1 MKAGTLLGFTESFG
15 VADTSNAN
23 GKVVVEG
30 GTFGL
35 LNTYTDNFTKKGE
48 LQHSDSADHNVDVD
62 LPKGATLL
70 LTLGQ
75 DVEMGKLSVAE
86 GAKVVA
92 SSVDAETLKAIYN
105 GEAQKGSLKASEV
118 ADLGATMERAAGATG
133 LDRLELSNDPLP
145 FAKTTLSVDN
155 AIKTISTT
163 VERDES
169 KTFASYAS
177 NANEES
183 VAKALEALGAGTIF
197 DSIVTSTSSSEV
209 AQTMA
214 SLGDDFF
221 LTTGNANVTHGL
233 ILSRAILDQATGIG
247 DGRKTEMLDGHG
259 RIWATGVGSWTT
271 LDRSN
276 GDADSDFYAGVIG
289 VDADVTDNTK
299 LGVFFGA
306 GTTNTKAGQNKVE
319 SDDVHVGLYGMS
331 TVADVARLSYGVMY
345 SHLDGE
351 SIRTLQVGSQFGYTK
366 LNTNTNVT
374 QLFAEAAYAGF
385 NTATYSVEP
394 YVGFSFLH
402 ATTSDLDELV
412 AGADVSTKMDSRNLE
427 VLTLGVRGAVPF
439 ATWGASTISAKANLG
454 WSHFFGD
461 TEAEGSM
468 SFGGTAVAQLKG
480 EKLENLFNVGFGLEA
495 QLGKAATAGLSY
507 TGSYNSNVKPH
518 GVMANIRFLF

>member
-259 RIWATGVGSWTT
+259 RIWATGVGS
-271 LDRSN
+271 
-276 GDADSDFYAGVIG
+276 
-289 VDADVTDNTK
+289 
-299 LGVFFGA
+299 
-306 GTTNTKAGQNKVE
+306 
-319 SDDVHVGLYGMS
+319 
-331 TVADVARLSYGVMY
+331 
-345 SHLDGE
+345 
-351 SIRTLQVGSQFGYTK
+351 
-366 LNTNTNVT
+366 
-374 QLFAEAAYAGF
+374 
-385 NTATYSVEP
+385 
-394 YVGFSFLH
+394 
-402 ATTSDLDELV
+402 
-412 AGADVSTKMDSRNLE
+412 
-427 VLTLGVRGAVPF
+427 
-439 ATWGASTISAKANLG
+439 
-454 WSHFFGD
+454 
-461 TEAEGSM
+461 
-468 SFGGTAVAQLKG
+468 
-480 EKLENLFNVGFGLEA
+480 
-495 QLGKAATAGLSY
+495 
-507 TGSYNSNVKPH
+507 
-518 GVMANIRFLF
+518 